1 MKCREAEEKLRHLEM
16 TNGQVKDRKKAFQF
30 SSQNLTRGFPP
41 TGTRGEMQGSRGEA
55 HSVREDEEGLPGFKS
70 NSTTR

>member
-16 TNGQVKDRKKAFQF
+16 HNNQVKIVPITRL
-30 SSQNLTRGFPP
+30 SHGNLTKDFPQA
-41 TGTRGEMQGSRGEA
+41 GSRGEMQGSRGEA
-55 HSVREDEEGLPGFKS
+55 QSVREDGEGLPGFKS